1 MQFLKTIKSSFFAER
16 LIKMSENKLITFRF
30 NENDLWKFTYIK
42 RVLEKENESDSVK
55 KIDVIRAT
63 MNAFLLEY
71 LRDK

>member
-1 MQFLKTIKSSFFAER
+1 
-16 LIKMSENKLITFRF
+16 MSENKLITFRF
-30 NENDLWKFTYIK
+30 NENDLWKFNYIK
-42 RVLEKENESDSVK
+42 KVLEQENESDSVK